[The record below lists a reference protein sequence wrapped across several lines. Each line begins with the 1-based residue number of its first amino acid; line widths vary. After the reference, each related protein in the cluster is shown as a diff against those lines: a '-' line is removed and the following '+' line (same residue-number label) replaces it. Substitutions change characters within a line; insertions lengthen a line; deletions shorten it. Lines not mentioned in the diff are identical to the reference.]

1 MVIGGHGIAIRDTR
15 KGDRKYHKLN
25 SNGKY
30 SHLRFMIGFLEITEK
45 DFGKGDNNGKDSV
58 MWKNRE
64 KDWYNAER
72 RFIFA
77 P

>member
-1 MVIGGHGIAIRDTR
+1 MKMKVVGGHGIAVRDTKR
-15 KGDRKYHKLN
+15 GRINREVTSKEFGEGDKE
-25 SNGKY
+25 GKE
-30 SHLRFMIGFLEITEK
+30 SI
-45 DFGKGDNNGKDSV
+45 

-77 P
+77 T